1 MKRVL
6 VILAALLFAGAWPAQ
21 TVDAASGGGRGRTS
35 PSVRKAAL
43 KEQHR
48 KVIQRLNLT
57 PEQRQK
63 IRDFKAGYRQRVAEI
78 DAKLHVQRVALEN
91 EMEKPEPDAAK
102 VDQLTEGIGK
112 LKAARELEQLKAKR
126 AIEKILTPEQN
137 QELKELE
144 RENPSA
150 DAVDEE
156 DASPE

>member
-48 KVIQRLNLT
+48 KVILT